1 MKRLVTGKIMFAL
14 VLMGIVG
21 IAYQLWNNR
30 AGLDQGSMAIVL
42 LGMLLSSMVGWI
54 LIRSGKRAKERS
66 QTEQDQNNHCA
77 SCGRWV
83 PAHYLREGRYCYAC
97 SEKIRSPEKEKTL
110 REERHRESVQ
120 DAITGRAPFPYQAE
134 LDRRVFR
141 FLVNEKERDG
151 ATMVQALAES
161 DGDKERAKARYF
173 TLRYKQMAEA
183 GELARFMKE
192 ILEEKEKL
200 SSGQLDRYTDV

>member
-1 MKRLVTGKIMFAL
+1 
-14 VLMGIVG
+14 
-21 IAYQLWNNR
+21 
-30 AGLDQGSMAIVL
+30 MAMVL

-54 LIRSGKRAKERS
+54 LIRSGKRAKRRS
-66 QTEQDQNNHCA
+66 HTYQDQDDHCA

-83 PAHYLREGRYCYAC
+83 PAHYLRERRYCYAC
-97 SEKIRSPEKEKTL
+97 SEKMRGPEKEKTL
-110 REERHRESVQ
+110 REKRVRESVRN
-120 DAITGRAPFPYQAE
+120 AITGRAPFPYQAE
-134 LDRRVFR
+134 LDRRVFH

-173 TLRYKQMAEA
+173 RLRYKQMAEA

-200 SSGQLDRYTDV
+200 SYGQLARCTDV

>member
-1 MKRLVTGKIMFAL
+1 MKRLMAGKIVFGL
-14 VLMGIVG
+14 VLMGVIGSV
-21 IAYQLWNNR
+21 YQLWNNGP
-30 AGLDQGSMAIVL
+30 ALDQGSTALVL
-42 LGMLLSSMVGWI
+42 LGMLLSAMVGWI
-54 LIRSGKRAKERS
+54 LIRSGKRSERRS
-66 QTEQDQNNHCA
+66 HADQDQNHHCA

-97 SEKIRSPEKEKTL
+97 SEKIRTPEKEKTL
-110 REERHRESVQ
+110 REERHRESIQ
-120 DAITGRAPFPYQAE
+120 NAITGRAPFPYQAE

-151 ATMVQALAES
+151 ATMVQAIAES

-173 TLRYKQMAEA
+173 RLRYKQMAEA

-192 ILEEKEKL
+192 ILEEKMF
-200 SSGQLDRYTDV
+200 